1 VGAFDYD
8 QSDISQD
15 YDQARKLPAE
25 TLALWLRTM
34 AAAIPPAGVQIAV
47 DVGCGTGRFSGG
59 LTDTFGAKVLG
70 LDPSAKMLN
79 QARQTYDN
87 GRISFVQGTA
97 EAMPM
102 LDQSADLI
110 FLSMVIHHFPD
121 KPGAF
126 GQFARVLRPGGYL
139 AVRTVALETLDSY
152 PWLRCFPEAWE
163 IERGRVPSRGD
174 IFHWAQAS
182 NFELVVHQMIRQ
194 RFAPS
199 PQEYVTKIGRRGL
212 SSLKAIPDDAFAAGL
227 ARLEVYC
234 RDEMNGPAD
243 EQIDLFIFR
252 CS

>member
-1 VGAFDYD
+1 MGAFDYD

-25 TLALWLRTM
+25 TLALWLETI
-34 AAAIPPAGVQIAV
+34 AEHAPPAEVQIAV
-47 DVGCGTGRFSGG
+47 DVGCGTGRFSAG
-59 LTDTFGAKVLG
+59 LAGYLGAKVLG
-70 LDPSAKMLN
+70 LDPSAKMLA
-79 QARQTYDN
+79 QARQTHAND
-87 GRISFVQGTA
+87 RMSFVQGTA

-102 LDQSADLI
+102 LDQSADLL

-139 AVRTVALETLDSY
+139 AIRTVALETLDGY

-163 IERGRVPSRGD
+163 IKRGRAPSRGD
-174 IFHWAQAS
+174 IFRWARAS
-182 NFELVVHQMIRQ
+182 GLERSVHFTLQQ
-194 RFAPS
+194 RFAHS
-199 PQEYVTKIGRRGL
+199 PQEYLAKIGRRGL
-212 SSLKAIPDDAFAAGL
+212 SSLKAIPDQAFADGL

-252 CS
+252 CP